1 MQNFKS
7 ILLYEHEI
15 KREVLKSALV
25 YLKNYSKTNKLW
37 QKCKARH
44 ILLLL

>member
-25 YLKNYSKTNKLW
+25 YLKNYSKTNKL
-37 QKCKARH
+37 
-44 ILLLL
+44 